1 MTPHDDLS
9 PQRLDELL
17 DGRAGARSAD
27 EEALVALVSE
37 LRASEGPSADLHARV
52 RDVVAPPSVGRI
64 SRLTRRLRGTS
75 WTQRALAL
83 APACVLVLGTVF
95 AVSSL
100 TDDGGIRDRLRAT
113 DAVEERAAPQL
124 AAPVE
129 SAPPA
134 SGATRDQ
141 APLVQA
147 TLSLRVAGG
156 DAIASA
162 ARQARDI
169 AAANGG
175 RAVRERYVRSARR
188 PGRAVI
194 TLEVPSTRY
203 EETRTALEGIGTIFR
218 ETTDYGEPDGKA
230 TSPADPVR
238 AEAPPAMA
246 TITVTLVAP

>member
-17 DGRAGARSAD
+17 DGRAGARSPD

-37 LRASEGPSADLHARV
+37 LRASEGPSPDLRARV
-52 RDVVAPPSVGRI
+52 RAVVAPPSAGRI
-64 SRLTRRLRGTS
+64 SRLTRWVRGTS
-75 WTQRALAL
+75 WTHRALAL
-83 APACVLVLGTVF
+83 APACVLVVGTVF

-100 TDDGGIRDRLRAT
+100 TDGGGGGDRLSAPG
-113 DAVEERAAPQL
+113 AVDERGAPQL

-134 SGATRDQ
+134 SGAARDQ
-141 APLVQA
+141 APLAQA
-147 TLSLRVAGG
+147 ALSLRVAGG
-156 DAIASA
+156 EAIATA
-162 ARQARDI
+162 AGRTRDI

-175 RAVRERYVRSARR
+175 RTVRERYFRTARQ
-188 PGRAVI
+188 PGRGVI

-218 ETTDYGEPDGKA
+218 ETTDYGEQDGRA
-230 TSPADPVR
+230 ASPVDPVR
-238 AEAPPAMA
+238 AEPAPAMA